1 LDELKRL
8 SSVETNNVGF
18 IDAFWR
24 DERHRRSSCIAIALT
39 ASVWLCGFQ
48 VILNYANNIMTQVD
62 DEGSLL
68 DPRQSVYVL
77 GLSQFIGS
85 LLSLWAVTA
94 YGRRTLLLVGH
105 LGCSILLAGLSLCVV
120 WDLDVLLLAL
130 ICIYSFLFNLTN
142 ATVVNVFLVE
152 ICTDIAFG
160 TALVMMNLVILLET
174 ATALE
179 MINWLNP
186 EGFFLFYSVTSFLG
200 FIFVYFWIGET
211 KNLSE
216 KDKKLLY

>member
-1 LDELKRL
+1 
-8 SSVETNNVGF
+8 
-18 IDAFWR
+18 
-24 DERHRRSSCIAIALT
+24 
-39 ASVWLCGFQ
+39 
-48 VILNYANNIMTQVD
+48 
-62 DEGSLL
+62 
-68 DPRQSVYVL
+68 
-77 GLSQFIGS
+77 
-85 LLSLWAVTA
+85 
-94 YGRRTLLLVGH
+94 
-105 LGCSILLAGLSLCVV
+105 LLAGLSLCVV
-120 WDLDVLLLAL
+120 WDLDALLLAL
-130 ICIYSFLFNLTN
+130 ICIYSFLFNLTC

-186 EGFFLFYSVTSFLG
+186 EGFFLFYSGTSFLG

-211 KNLSE
+211 MNLSE